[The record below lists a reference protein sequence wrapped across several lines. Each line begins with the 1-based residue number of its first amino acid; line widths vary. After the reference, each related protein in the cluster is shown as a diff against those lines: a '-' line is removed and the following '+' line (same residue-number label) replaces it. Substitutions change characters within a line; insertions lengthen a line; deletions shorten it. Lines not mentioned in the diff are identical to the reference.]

1 MAASNRQIKR
11 DAAGQPIPQVFDEVA
26 DEYQAAK
33 GTDGRQHAILYTADG
48 EPVDLAALVADMAAT
63 KAAAVATQAASEA
76 VRAALEGTLTT
87 QLSGRTAVTIG
98 GDTFQTDG
106 SVIYG
111 LDADQPTA
119 SDAHAVIPF
128 AYYKAVDTGVLSQ
141 TDGTDWVAQ

>member
-63 KAAAVATQAASEA
+63 KAAVVATQAASEA

-87 QLSGRTAVTIG
+87 QLSGSSAVTIG
-98 GDTFQTDG
+98 GATFYVDG
-106 SVIYG
+106 ATIRG
-111 LDADQPTA
+111 LAADRPDAA
-119 SDAHAVIPF
+119 AAHAVIPYGFYF
-128 AYYKAVDTGVLSQ
+128 AIDTGVVYRNTGSA
-141 TDGTDWVAQ
+141 WVS